1 MRPGHV
7 VKLSSLWGIIFTNK
21 TNRRLHLQYELDFPH
36 IIIDTNQRPI
46 GSKQA
51 ADDKLIAM
59 TDDEFEKH
67 LAMLFAKKAG
77 II

>member
-1 MRPGHV
+1 M
-7 VKLSSLWGIIFTNK
+7 
-21 TNRRLHLQYELDFPH
+21 QYDLDFPH
-36 IIIDTNQRPI
+36 TIIDTNQRAI
-46 GSKQA
+46 GKKQA

-67 LAMLFAKKAG
+67 LAMLFFAKKAG